1 MKIKNCKRCKK
12 AFTAPINSA
21 EFCPACMKKS
31 LNEIQSLTTLINDN
45 NDITLSE
52 LSSTTSISE
61 KVILKHLH
69 NRKIPVFQEA
79 ISKCKRCGM
88 DITSGIFCGN
98 CLITMAK
105 Q

>member
-12 AFTAPINSA
+12 AFTAQINSA
-21 EFCPACMKKS
+21 EFCPTCIKKS
-31 LNEIQSLTTLINDN
+31 QIEIQSLTTIINAN
-45 NDITLSE
+45 NDVTLSN

-61 KVILKHLH
+61 KVILKYLH

-79 ISKCKRCGM
+79 LSKCKRCGS